1 MPEPMPRPNARRVL
15 VVDDET
21 DIREVARVSLE
32 AIGGYEVRTSG
43 GGEECLLV
51 ARSGWPE
58 AILLDV
64 MMPEMTGYQVVAALR
79 ADAATRDIP
88 VVLLSATPAL
98 AARRALE
105 ELGVR
110 HRITKP
116 FDPLE
121 LPRLLAEELGWE
133 GKDA

>member
-1 MPEPMPRPNARRVL
+1 MPRPNARRVL

-32 AIGGYEVRTSG
+32 AIGGYEVRTAG
-43 GGEECLLV
+43 GGEEGLLV

-79 ADAATRDIP
+79 ADAATREIP

-105 ELGVR
+105 ELGVT

-133 GKDA
+133 GKDT